1 MAIKISGTTVIDD
14 NKVSTPNNTAE
25 ARTAPTISAG
35 VLTLDLNASA
45 VFDVTLNAAIT
56 SIVIQNVQSVGKV
69 SSFVLNMAAN
79 GTAYSIAWPAS
90 FKWPDGIPPT
100 PTVTN
105 GKDDVYVFFTT
116 DGGTSWQ
123 AFVSG
128 QNL

>member
-45 VFDVTLNAAIT
+45 IFDVSLNAAIT
-56 SIVIQNVQSVGKV
+56 SIVIQNIQATGKV
-69 SSFVLNMAAN
+69 SSFVLKLTAN

-90 FKWPDGIPPT
+90 FKWPNDTPPIPT
-100 PTVTN
+100 TTN
-105 GKDDVYVFFTT
+105 GKIDVYVFITT
-116 DGGTSWQ
+116 DNGTSWQ
-123 AFVSG
+123 SFISG